1 MAGFEVKGMKAVM
14 DQFSKLDQKFEPAI
28 KKAVKEG
35 AKLLA
40 EKLQENAPVGETG
53 SLQKSIKPGPVQ
65 YNAGDGYFVEVIPEG
80 NHPDTGEPL
89 AKIGNILEYGRSY
102 GETKKA
108 GLAWFEPTV
117 INNEAAVNEKIAA
130 VFKRETEG

>member
-1 MAGFEVKGMKAVM
+1 MGFEIKGVRAAM
-14 DQFSKLDQKFEPAI
+14 DQFIALGQKAEPAI
-28 KKAVKEG
+28 QKAVKEG

-40 EKLQENAPVGETG
+40 EKLQENAPVGATG
-53 SLQKSIKPGPVQ
+53 SLQRSIKPGPVQ
-65 YNAGDGYFVEVIPEG
+65 YNAGDGYYAEVKPVG
-80 NHPDTGEPL
+80 NHPKTGEPL
-89 AKIGNILEYGRSY
+89 AKIGNVLEYGRSY